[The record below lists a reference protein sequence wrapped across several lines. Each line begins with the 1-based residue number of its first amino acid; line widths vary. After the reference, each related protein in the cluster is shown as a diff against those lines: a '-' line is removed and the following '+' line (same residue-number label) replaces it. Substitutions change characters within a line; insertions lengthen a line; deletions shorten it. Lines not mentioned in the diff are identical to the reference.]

1 MLEGMKN
8 VAAGELSG
16 LPLAVPSEESS
27 TPFLPICSSSFFPS
41 WVYFWIIPEGAAATQ
56 TLPSLSKWQE
66 CRRGSRRFGSPQEL
80 TTFPA
85 GSNSIIGGASV
96 PAFKSPSSTSC
107 RLRISTWS
115 WASTQSPPNP
125 PSTHLFGRGLGQD
138 TSAS

>member
-1 MLEGMKN
+1 MLDGMKN

-66 CRRGSRRFGSPQEL
+66 CRRGSSRFGSPQEL
-80 TTFPA
+80 ATLPP
-85 GSNSIIGGASV
+85 GSHSIIAC
-96 PAFKSPSSTSC
+96 PH
-107 RLRISTWS
+107 L
-115 WASTQSPPNP
+115 PP
-125 PSTHLFGRGLGQD
+125 L
-138 TSAS
+138 